1 MKLKKK
7 KKRMLSRS
15 CKAKGRVAANQVKEL
30 IHKTFP
36 LFGQDDVIR
45 TSGGQIGEDIVL
57 SPMARCAL
65 PVSIEVKN
73 VEALNIWKALK
84 QCEDNAFQLG
94 EPLLFF
100 RRNKSKLYAAIDAEK
115 LLQMFYIID
124 KLTQGDMEAPD
135 GSVV

>member
-1 MKLKKK
+1 MTKLKKK

-15 CKAKGRVAANQVKEL
+15 CKAKGRVAANQVKAL

-36 LFGQDDVIR
+36 MLGEDDVIR

-57 SPMARCAL
+57 SPKGRQIL

-73 VEALNIWKALK
+73 VEQLNIWKALK
-84 QCEDNAFQLG
+84 QCEDNAGAHVPVLM
-94 EPLLFF
+94 F
-100 RRNKSKLYAAIDAEK
+100 RRNKSKLYAAIEADK
-115 LLQMFYIID
+115 LLGMYQIIHI
-124 KLTQGDMEAPD
+124 LTRREEADD